1 MYLVPPPELGQ
12 NVPVRTT
19 SATGDRPIVVVLDG
33 GPLDGSQFPEIEG
46 DEMNIVMSDGQQHRY
61 VRAGKSQRLR
71 DGTLAQV
78 FAWAGRYYGPK

>member
-1 MYLVPPPELGQ
+1 MCPDRPPELGQ

-33 GPLDGSQFPEIEG
+33 GPLDGNQFAEIEG

-61 VRAGKSQRLR
+61 VRTGNSQRLP
-71 DGTLAQV
+71 DGPLAHV